1 MNRSMTL
8 GGGLVVLAALMMT
21 GCDRAAV
28 EANNAATASGA
39 SSAPLTAYAT
49 PTGKETQ
56 QARLDWLKKGNEGP
70 SNVEGAQ

>member
-1 MNRSMTL
+1 MTL
-8 GGGLVVLAALMMT
+8 GIGLIVLAAVMLV
-21 GCDRAAV
+21 GCGRAPA
-28 EANNAATASGA
+28 EANGATTTSDA
-39 SSAPLTAYAT
+39 SSAPLSAYAT

>member
-1 MNRSMTL
+1 MRVEWS
-8 GGGLVVLAALMMT
+8 GAVVLAALLMV
-21 GCDRAAV
+21 GCGRAPS
-28 EANNAATASGA
+28 ATNDALMASDA
-39 SSAPLTAYAT
+39 SPTPLNAYAT